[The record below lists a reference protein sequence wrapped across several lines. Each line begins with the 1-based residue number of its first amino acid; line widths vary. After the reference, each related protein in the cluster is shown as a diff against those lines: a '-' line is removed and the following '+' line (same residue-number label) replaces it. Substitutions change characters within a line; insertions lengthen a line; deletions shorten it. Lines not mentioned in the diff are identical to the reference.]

1 MPPVPGT
8 ETILVI
14 DDEPMVVRLT
24 SAMLSRHGYTVVTA
38 GSGTEAV
45 NLFKNRPQIEV
56 HLLLVDLLMPDMNG
70 VEAVK
75 LITELRPGLPALYF
89 SAYSESES
97 LRPSYARGVPFL
109 AKPFSSVQLIKKM
122 RELLDGPKAE
132 AAAAE

>member
-70 VEAVK
+70 IEAVK

-89 SAYSESES
+89 SAYSE
-97 LRPSYARGVPFL
+97 
-109 AKPFSSVQLIKKM
+109 K
-122 RELLDGPKAE
+122 
-132 AAAAE
+132 